1 MGGRVQLA
9 GRRGGQ
15 LYLVPICTHMYRE
28 VDPGRMAF
36 VIVPAAA
43 VGGRRRRAPRGTAF
57 VYSSKAA
64 LLACR
69 RNLQHN
75 HIPQAQA
82 GRIRSTDAPSGDSAG
97 VDRTFG
103 IMQSGNLKIQ
113 LGVAPGGGRG
123 AGHSRVTVHRERPS
137 PPSVGRHRRV
147 CRVMCAARRPSCGAR
162 NYPRFCI

>member
-15 LYLVPICTHMYRE
+15 LYLVPMYTYVPRGGSWTDGVCNCTGSR
-28 VDPGRMAF
+28 GRRAAASRTARHG
-36 VIVPAAA
+36 VRILQQGGATSVPAEFTTQPHTTSSSRTYSLNRRVSAA
-43 VGGRRRRAPRGTAF
+43 RSARAEARPR
-57 VYSSKAA
+57 
-64 LLACR
+64 
-69 RNLQHN
+69 
-75 HIPQAQA
+75 
-82 GRIRSTDAPSGDSAG
+82 
-97 VDRTFG
+97 

-113 LGVAPGGGRG
+113 IGVAPGGGRG